1 MSECFHNLAIVLNEK
16 IVVTEARKS
25 SKGQTDSVLNGL
37 IPMLAT
43 PFLLQTTFL
52 PAILLGVK
60 LMLIQGIFLGK
71 LAIILG
77 LVNLLRNNI
86 QDKQGH
92 LYSHNIHAN
101 HGYDT

>member
-1 MSECFHNLAIVLNEK
+1 MSECFHNLASVLNEK